1 MLLWVVKD
9 EKVPED
15 SLGEHYPWVLHTMH
29 SYCYYRIILLNPKFA
44 IKYVFMV
51 ISSSPYESGCP
62 NDVKCALPA
71 KRLDEEGAEG
81 EVDNHADG
89 GAHHRPGYEAA
100 TLL

>member
-1 MLLWVVKD
+1 MNIIHGSSIQCID
-9 EKVPED
+9 IAI
-15 SLGEHYPWVLHTMH
+15 
-29 SYCYYRIILLNPKFA
+29 RIILLNPKFA

-89 GAHHRPGYEAA
+89 GAHHRPGYKAA
-100 TLL
+100 ALLYGHPPEDGSFNSV